1 MKTAREIIF
10 SLEDRFKPEEI
21 DDDLSI
27 LFHFDISGDN
37 GGQFSVKIEDETC
50 NVSEGLSGEPK
61 CLISCAEDVYAD
73 IELGRKNAQ
82 MALMT
87 GEIKIS
93 NIMAMIK
100 FINCFDKLH

>member
-10 SLEDRFKPEEI
+10 SLEHRFKPEEI

-61 CLISCAEDVYAD
+61 CLISCAEDDYAD

-93 NIMAMIK
+93 NIMAMMK

>member
-10 SLEDRFKPEEI
+10 SLEDRFKPEEV

-73 IELGRKNAQ
+73 IELGQKKCPNGAYDWGNKNQ
-82 MALMT
+82 QYH
-87 GEIKIS
+87 GYDEI
-93 NIMAMIK
+93 
-100 FINCFDKLH
+100 H